1 MLMRSLMY
9 MSIRMST
16 SIAMSQMSILTNT
29 SLNILMITQGKLMIK
44 KNIVILKKAM
54 VLKTWIK
61 LLISSAKQ
69 LLRNLYD
76 LERTKS
82 VSKSAKLLYSKK
94 AAAQRT
100 CY

>member
-1 MLMRSLMY
+1 MKSLMY

-29 SLNILMITQGKLMIK
+29 SLNMLMITQGKLMIK
-44 KNIVILKKAM
+44 KHIVILKKAM

-76 LERTKS
+76 SERTKS
-82 VSKSAKLLYSKK
+82 VTKSAKLL
-94 AAAQRT
+94 
-100 CY
+100 

>member
-1 MLMRSLMY
+1 MLMRTLMY

-94 AAAQRT
+94 AQRT
-100 CY
+100 C